1 MSYKIRVLIVHNS
14 YQSHGGEDSVVDSEI
29 KLLQSYGHDVVTY
42 VRSNNEI
49 VNVNKISVARQTLWS
64 VKTVDDISKLIL
76 TFRPD
81 VVHVHNTFPLIS
93 PSLYWAIDS
102 LKIPVVQTLHNFRLS
117 CLSALYLRDGAVC
130 EDCVGTLPWRG
141 VLRKC
146 YRNSTAASAVL
157 TGMLA
162 LHRRIGTFQNK
173 VTKYIALNDFCR
185 NKFIDGGL
193 PANKIAVKPNFID
206 EPILNN
212 CSRSGFLFVGRLSLE
227 KGISVLAKA
236 LPNFEFPSIRI
247 AGDGPLRSELDG
259 VSGVTLLGLLDS
271 GRVHAEMNTAMA
283 LIVPSIWYE
292 NFPRTIVEAYA
303 CGLPVIASRI
313 GALEELVI
321 DGVTGLLF
329 EPNSPND
336 LAEKMRWA
344 SEHPE
349 EMARMGVEARQV
361 YLRDLTAE
369 KNYLK
374 LIDIY
379 NSAIGD
385 VGA

>member
-1 MSYKIRVLIVHNS
+1 MSYKIRILIVHNS

-29 KLLQSYGHDVVTY
+29 KLLQSHGHEVVTY
-42 VRSNNEI
+42 FRSNNEI
-49 VNVNKISVARQTLWS
+49 LNADKFSVARQTLWS
-64 VKTVDDISKLIL
+64 VKTVDDISKLIISV
-76 TFRPD
+76 RPD

-117 CLSALYLRDGAVC
+117 CLSALYLRDSAVC

-146 YRNSTAASAVL
+146 YRNSTAASVVL

-162 LHRRIGTFQNK
+162 LHRKIGTFQNK

-185 NKFIDGGL
+185 NKFIEGGL
-193 PANKIAVKPNFID
+193 PGNKITVKPNFID
-206 EPILNN
+206 EPTLSN

-236 LPNFEFPSIRI
+236 LTSFRLPLIRI

-271 GRVHAEMNTAMA
+271 GRVHAEMNAAMA

-329 EPNSPND
+329 EPNNPSD

-349 EMARMGVEARQV
+349 EMARMGLEARQV

-369 KNYLK
+369 KNYSK

-385 VGA
+385 MGA